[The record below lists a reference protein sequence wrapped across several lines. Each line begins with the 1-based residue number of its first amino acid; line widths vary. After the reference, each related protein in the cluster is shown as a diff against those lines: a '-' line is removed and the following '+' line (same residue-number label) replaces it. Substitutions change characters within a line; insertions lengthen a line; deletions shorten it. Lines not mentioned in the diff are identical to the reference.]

1 MGNLKKLALAGAAVI
16 VTAPAALAT
25 DLPLMPPPAPAPVEC
40 CGSGWYLRGDIGF
53 SSERGKNFYETGLVP
68 APTSVQN
75 AADGFETGGL
85 FRLGVGYQFNSWL
98 RFDVTGEYRSP
109 ATWNSF
115 DIASS
120 GGTFANGGTLIPEHV
135 TLHKSEVVALANV
148 YADLGTWWC
157 VTPFIGGGV
166 GVAGVKFSGFQ
177 ETAIATLSLPQ
188 GQNVINANNFAE
200 DNTQWNFAWALHAG
214 LSYKVTP
221 GFTVEVAYR
230 YLNMG
235 DGQSG
240 AIVGFLNNPQ
250 NTVFHVDSIT
260 SHDFTLG
267 LRWMLQPEAPP
278 PAYPLVRKG

>member
-1 MGNLKKLALAGAAVI
+1 MWC
-16 VTAPAALAT
+16 AT
-25 DLPLMPPPAPAPVEC
+25 GPRRSVCSKP
-40 CGSGWYLRGDIGF
+40 
-53 SSERGKNFYETGLVP
+53 SSDQQISV

-109 ATWNSF
+109 ATWHSF
-115 DIASS
+115 DIAN
-120 GGTFANGGTLIPEHV
+120 FNGTLIPEHV
-135 TLHKSEVVALANV
+135 TFRKSEVVALANV

-166 GVAGVKFSGFQ
+166 GVAGVKFASFQ
-177 ETAIATLSLPQ
+177 ETAIAGLSPTQ
-188 GQNVINANNFAE
+188 GGFLINANNFAE

-221 GFTVEVAYR
+221 GFSVELAYR

-235 DGQSG
+235 SGQSG

-250 NTVFHVDSIT
+250 NTVFHIDNIT
-260 SHDFTLG
+260 SQDFTLG

>member
-16 VTAPAALAT
+16 STIPAALAA
-25 DLPLMPPPAPAPVEC
+25 DIPLMPPPAPPPVEC
-40 CGSGWYLRGDIGF
+40 CGSGWYLRGDIGV
-53 SSERGKNFYETGLVP
+53 SSEKGGNFWENLNP

-75 AADGFETGGL
+75 AASGFETGGI
-85 FRLGVGYQFNSWL
+85 FRLGVGYQFTPWL
-98 RFDVTGEYRSP
+98 RADITGEFRTP
-109 ATWNSF
+109 ATWESF
-115 DIASS
+115 DIAN
-120 GGTFANGGTLIPEHV
+120 FNGFLIPEHV
-135 TLHKSEVVALANV
+135 TLHKSEVVVLANV

-157 VTPFIGGGV
+157 VTPFIGAGAGF
-166 GVAGVKFSGFQ
+166 AGVKFANFQ
-177 ETAIATLSLPQ
+177 ETAIAGFDTTTLN
-188 GQNVINANNFAE
+188 GQLLNANNFAS

-221 GFTVEVAYR
+221 GFSVELAYR

-235 DGQSG
+235 SGQSG

-250 NTVFHVDSIT
+250 NTVFHIDNIT
-260 SHDFTLG
+260 SQDFTLG

>member
-1 MGNLKKLALAGAAVI
+1 MGSLKKLALAGAAVI
-16 VTAPAALAT
+16 VTAPAALAA
-25 DLPLMPPPAPAPVEC
+25 DMVVPPPPPPAEC
-40 CGSGWYLRGDIGF
+40 CGGWYLRGDIGF

-75 AADGFETGGL
+75 SADGFETGGL

-115 DIASS
+115 D
-120 GGTFANGGTLIPEHV
+120 TANFNGTLIPEHV
-135 TLHKSEVVALANV
+135 TFRKSEVVALANV

-166 GVAGVKFSGFQ
+166 GVAGVKFASFQ
-177 ETAIATLSLPQ
+177 ETAIAGLSPTQ
-188 GQNVINANNFAE
+188 GGFLINANNFAE
-200 DNTQWNFAWALHAG
+200 DQTQWNFAWALHAG

-221 GFTVEVAYR
+221 GFSVELAYR

-267 LRWMLQPEAPP
+267 LRWMLQPEAAP

>member
-1 MGNLKKLALAGAAVI
+1 MGSLKKLALAGAAVI

-25 DLPLMPPPAPAPVEC
+25 DMPLMPPAPPPVEC
-40 CGSGWYLRGDIGF
+40 CGSGWYLRGDIGV
-53 SSERGKNFYETGLVP
+53 SSEKGGNFWENLNP

-75 AADGFETGGL
+75 AASGFETGGI
-85 FRLGVGYQFNSWL
+85 FRLGVGYQFTPWI
-98 RFDVTGEYRSP
+98 RADITGEFRTP
-109 ATWNSF
+109 ATWESF
-115 DIASS
+115 DIAN
-120 GGTFANGGTLIPEHV
+120 FNNFLIPEHV
-135 TLHKSEVVALANV
+135 VLHKSEVVALANV

-157 VTPFIGGGV
+157 VTPFIGAGAGF
-166 GVAGVKFSGFQ
+166 AGVKFANFQ
-177 ETAIATLSLPQ
+177 ETAIAGFNTTTLNAQLL
-188 GQNVINANNFAE
+188 NANNFAS

-221 GFTVEVAYR
+221 GFSVELAYR

-235 DGQSG
+235 NGQSG

-250 NTVFHVDSIT
+250 NTVFHIDNIT
-260 SHDFTLG
+260 SQDFTLG